1 MSATAVRA
9 MAAVD
14 TDTDAEED
22 GVNPSTHFEWAG
34 ILYLRKLR
42 MAGSAGKKAQKKYPH
57 DGMGTFSFTI

>member
-42 MAGSAGKKAQKKYPH
+42 MAGKRR
-57 DGMGTFSFTI
+57 